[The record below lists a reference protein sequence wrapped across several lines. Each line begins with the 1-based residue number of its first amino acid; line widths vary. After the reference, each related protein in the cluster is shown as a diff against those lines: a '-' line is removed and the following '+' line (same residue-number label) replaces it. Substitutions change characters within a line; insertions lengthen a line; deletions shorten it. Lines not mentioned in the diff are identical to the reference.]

1 MNPVPP
7 KSTIPPKIAAKLYTA
22 NRPPV
27 ATGTP
32 HRAVSSAAQ
41 DGSSGGRSQPISAV
55 VWLVFALAFLLLGWF
70 GSSWY
75 RDQQEKHVK
84 EGDLTTVPEVVRD
97 EPAPAV
103 TVVQGP
109 DKKPLPDISE
119 ATRQAFQTA
128 SELVK
133 NQRIQLDMIQQRLIG
148 IDQARKSLE
157 ATALRL
163 STTGT
168 MVAETKLDFDWLARL
183 EALQGAVDSLTN
195 LVYSNRE
202 SMLEDRPVSLPP
214 ELMARM
220 DALTDTMDSLQQVLP
235 HVQALA
241 DQPVPDKT
249 QDMAELSGRMDQMV
263 VSLEHLRELMVQS
276 ADTPAPV
283 PSVVEVPAEW
293 TERLDTL
300 EGAMNTLAA
309 ALVDARSGE
318 AVPDAQS
325 AEAVT
330 EKLEALRQTMD
341 GFKETLSGQGATLE
355 ELQSYVS
362 ELQPVAEAVESLSKS
377 LAHSKPSQAPESG
390 ISAEL
395 QETMGQLTEVVSD
408 VRRDVQAYRQE
419 ITRLSSQ
426 VTDLGRLPTNILQV
440 SGVMER
446 DPTTI
451 LYRTRVV
458 LYPERKPSQPSAE
471 KPQVFS
477 EGSVVLTP
485 SSFSA
490 QPEPVVS
497 VDDSV
502 YSPARA
508 SLHGLGGGAVS
519 PGNSTLP

>member
-7 KSTIPPKIAAKLYTA
+7 KSTIPPKIAAKLYSS

-27 ATGTP
+27 VTKSARGEAFP
-32 HRAVSSAAQ
+32 AAQ
-41 DGSSGGRSQPISAV
+41 AGGSDHVSPPMSAG
-55 VWLVFALAFLLLGWF
+55 VWLVVALVFLLLGWF

-75 RDQQEKHVK
+75 RDQQEKQGEAGGLSTALEVV
-84 EGDLTTVPEVVRD
+84 EVESEPEV
-97 EPAPAV
+97 AAV
-103 TVVQGP
+103 PGP
-109 DKKPLPDISE
+109 EKKPLPDISE

-168 MVAETKLDFDWLARL
+168 VVAEVKLDSDWLARL

-195 LVYSNRE
+195 LVHSNRE
-202 SMLEDRPVSLPP
+202 SMIEDRPVSLPS
-214 ELMARM
+214 ELMTRM
-220 DALTDTMDSLQQVLP
+220 DALTDTMASLQQDLQN
-235 HVQALA
+235 VQT
-241 DQPVPDKT
+241 PVARPVADKT
-249 QDMAELSGRMDQMV
+249 QDTAELNARMDRMV
-263 VSLEHLRELMVQS
+263 ASLESVRELLIRQ
-276 ADTPAPV
+276 AEAPAPA
-283 PSVVEVPAEW
+283 PPVVEIPAEW
-293 TERLDTL
+293 TERLVTL
-300 EGAMNTLAA
+300 QGAMNTLEA
-309 ALVDARSGE
+309 ALVHPRSGE
-318 AVPDAQS
+318 TVPDAQS

-330 EKLEALRQTMD
+330 ASLVALRETMD
-341 GFKETLSGQGATLE
+341 GFRETLSGQGATLE

-362 ELQPVAEAVESLSKS
+362 ELQPVAEAVESLSQS
-377 LAHSKPSQAPESG
+377 LARVKPSQVPESG

-395 QETMGQLTEVVSD
+395 QETMAQLTEVVSD
-408 VRRDVQAYRQE
+408 VRRDVQAHRQE
-419 ITRLSSQ
+419 ITQLSSQ
-426 VTDLGRLPTNILQV
+426 VMDLGRLPTNILQV

-471 KPQVFS
+471 EPQTFS
-477 EGSVVLTP
+477 AGSVVLTP

-490 QPEPVVS
+490 QAEPVVS

-508 SLHGLGGGAVS
+508 SLHGLGAGAVG